1 MIKTQATI
9 TQIEYSPSGDVTFV
23 RFSPDEKFSFQ
34 EWQFVMI
41 ESLFNHTE
49 LGKPLKKPYSIATTN
64 EELQKE
70 WTLWVIV
77 KRTMEGYMSD
87 YLTKKI
93 QIGDRIMI
101 TGPLGHM
108 IDDKK
113 HDKYLLVSTGSGV
126 SPMVGLLTELMKN
139 PNNMIVNIF
148 GERYYKHMLGSV
160 ENIFSIQTEKVK
172 NILFLSQE
180 DKEGYRRGHVQLAL
194 DESIERLW
202 SKDITVFIC
211 WSPLMVD
218 DVRQMLTER
227 WFSKEQMKFEKY

>member
-1 MIKTQATI
+1 
-9 TQIEYSPSGDVTFV
+9 
-23 RFSPDEKFSFQ
+23 
-34 EWQFVMI
+34 
-41 ESLFNHTE
+41 
-49 LGKPLKKPYSIATTN
+49 
-64 EELQKE
+64 
-70 WTLWVIV
+70 
-77 KRTMEGYMSD
+77 MSD

-194 DESIERLW
+194 DESIERL
-202 SKDITVFIC
+202 
-211 WSPLMVD
+211 
-218 DVRQMLTER
+218 
-227 WFSKEQMKFEKY
+227 